1 MHCGSRKTER
11 PKIRFSTSQT
21 ATLSKWKLSYAFVD
35 GVFKRKKGLFL
46 NSKEKKTRENAVWF
60 AKKKQQKKKKREEYL
75 FLNVNMINFY
85 DNFSSEDEL
94 ESNFLRRGNNHH
106 PHDQGQQRGRPWID
120 MEAEEHG
127 K

>member
-1 MHCGSRKTER
+1 MHCGSRKIER

-46 NSKEKKTRENAVWF
+46 NSKEKKNSWKRSVIC
-60 AKKKQQKKKKREEYL
+60 KKKQKKKKREEYL

>member
-1 MHCGSRKTER
+1 MKT
-11 PKIRFSTSQT
+11 QCD
-21 ATLSKWKLSYAFVD
+21 L
-35 GVFKRKKGLFL
+35 
-46 NSKEKKTRENAVWF
+46 
-60 AKKKQQKKKKREEYL
+60 QKNNNNRRVKKREKYL
-75 FLNVNMINFY
+75 FLNVIMINFY

-127 K
+127 KSLLLTNL

>member
-1 MHCGSRKTER
+1 MKTQCDLQKTTEE
-11 PKIRFSTSQT
+11 TE
-21 ATLSKWKLSYAFVD
+21 
-35 GVFKRKKGLFL
+35 
-46 NSKEKKTRENAVWF
+46 KEKREI
-60 AKKKQQKKKKREEYL
+60 L
-75 FLNVNMINFY
+75 FLNVIMINFY

-127 K
+127 KKPFINKPFIFVKI

>member
-1 MHCGSRKTER
+1 
-11 PKIRFSTSQT
+11 
-21 ATLSKWKLSYAFVD
+21 
-35 GVFKRKKGLFL
+35 
-46 NSKEKKTRENAVWF
+46 
-60 AKKKQQKKKKREEYL
+60 
-75 FLNVNMINFY
+75 MINFY

-127 K
+127 NKLFIGKCLFLKNCLFFYFTCTA

>member
-1 MHCGSRKTER
+1 
-11 PKIRFSTSQT
+11 
-21 ATLSKWKLSYAFVD
+21 
-35 GVFKRKKGLFL
+35 
-46 NSKEKKTRENAVWF
+46 
-60 AKKKQQKKKKREEYL
+60 
-75 FLNVNMINFY
+75 MINFY

-127 K
+127 NELFIDKCLFLKFWIVFLHTEDHF